1 MAVRETHIL
10 LDIMADADPLR
21 GINREMD
28 DIIRQTRLMG
38 RSYADLTDDSQAMM
52 REMNMGWRNQ
62 NDAFKKFRNNLVA
75 AEYDF
80 FKLAQ
85 VGRRYGGTTD
95 ELIRAID
102 KMGLAHKRATDG
114 MMANDDRMRQSMY
127 RTIGTFANMTPQAD
141 KNAAAIARMN
151 NPLYNVNRAG
161 LSVVST
167 LNRMANNANT
177 ARFALSQL
185 GPNASMKDLNDE
197 IKRLNKGLGAM
208 GIVAIGAGLGAFFFY
223 GAIHKAAMETKTYST
238 AFTTMLSTLRK
249 AIQPMIDVFIMIMV
263 PIYNFITMIGRLVI
277 KFNEAHPAIAKMVQ
291 GVLLL
296 IPALTLLLLPLGL
309 GVGLIKG
316 YALAFGFFFRM
327 IAPVV
332 TFLVTMSATV
342 WIVAAAI
349 IALGAAFIWAWNN
362 VAWFRDGIIA
372 AWEWIKTN
380 TMIAWAAIV
389 QAVQPALQAI
399 VTFVMAKLAQIKAF
413 WSQHGAQIMAV
424 VSVFMAYIKGYISVG
439 MAAIKT
445 IFSVGWTIISNVIKI
460 AWAAIKAVIDIG
472 ISLITGL
479 IAAGM
484 AIMQGDWAGAWEIIK
499 GTAEDIWNSIEDF
512 FASIDLMQIG
522 KDIIQG
528 LINGIGSMAGAALDA
543 ARGVAES
550 IKGAVTGALGIHS
563 PSRVMFEYGG
573 FVSEGMGLGIDDGA
587 KYVQRTALEMT
598 GGIPQ
603 TYTPSSPGGSVNN
616 SRSSVTLSPTIYITG
631 GGEDGKS
638 VKEQVKEAFEEMFD
652 HLNFLYEPEGEY

>member
-52 REMNMGWRNQ
+52 REMNAGWRNQ
-62 NDAFKKFRNNLVA
+62 GDAFKKFRNDLVA

-141 KNAAAIARMN
+141 RNAAAIARMN

-177 ARFALSQL
+177 ARFALEQL
-185 GPNASMKDLNDE
+185 GPNASMKELNDE
-197 IKRLNKGLGAM
+197 TQRLNKGLSAM
-208 GIVAIGAGLGAFFFY
+208 TIVAIAAGLGAFFFY
-223 GAIHKAAMETKTYST
+223 GAIHKAAMENKRYSDS
-238 AFTTMLSTLRK
+238 FTTMLSTLRQ

-277 KFNEAHPAIAKMVQ
+277 SFNEAHPAIAKMLQ

-296 IPALTLLLLPLGL
+296 VPALTLLLLPLGL

-332 TFLVTMSATV
+332 TFLATMSASV
-342 WIVAAAI
+342 WLVAAAI

-372 AWEWIKTN
+372 AWNWIKTN
-380 TMIAWAAIV
+380 TLIAWAAIV

-399 VTFVMAKLAQIKAF
+399 ATFVMAKLAQIKAF

-424 VSVFMAYIKGYISVG
+424 VAVFMAQIQGRISVA
-439 MAAIKT
+439 MAAIKM
-445 IFSVGWTIISNVIKI
+445 IFSVGWTIISNAVKI
-460 AWAAIKAVIDIG
+460 AWAAIKAAVNIG
-472 ISLITGL
+472 LSLIMGL
-479 IAAGM
+479 IAATM
-484 AIMQGDWAGAWEIIK
+484 AAIQGDWSGAWNEIK
-499 GTAEDIWNSIEDF
+499 GIAESIWHNIEAF
-512 FASIDLMQIG
+512 FAAVDLVQIG
-522 KDIIQG
+522 RDIIQG
-528 LINGIGSMAGAALDA
+528 LINGISSMAGAALDA
-543 ARGVAES
+543 ASNIAGK
-550 IKGAVTGALGIHS
+550 IKSAVTGALDINS

-573 FVSEGMGLGIDDGA
+573 FVTEGLGLGMEDGT
-587 KYVQRTALEMT
+587 KYVQRTAADMA
-598 GGIPQ
+598 GGAIP
-603 TYTPSSPGGSVNN
+603 TYTPSSPVGSVSN
-616 SRSSVTLSPTIYITG
+616 SRSSVTLNPTIYISG

-638 VKEQVKEAFEEMFD
+638 VKQQVKEAMEEVFD

>member
-28 DIIRQTRLMG
+28 DIIRQSRLMG
-38 RSYADLTDDSQAMM
+38 RSYGDLNDDSRDMM

-85 VGRRYGGTTD
+85 VGRRYGGTTA

-102 KMGLAHKRATDG
+102 KMGLAHKKATDG
-114 MMANDDRMRQSMY
+114 MMANDDRMRQSLY
-127 RTIGTFANMTPQAD
+127 RTIGRFANMTPQAD

-161 LSVVST
+161 LAVVSS

-177 ARFALSQL
+177 ARFALQQL
-185 GPNASMKDLNDE
+185 GPNASMKDLNE
-197 IKRLNKGLGAM
+197 EVKRLNKGLGAM
-208 GIVAIGAGLGAFFFY
+208 PIVAIGAGLAAYFFY
-223 GAIHKAAMETKTYST
+223 GAIHKAAMENKKYADS
-238 AFTTMLSTLRK
+238 FNTMVSTLRK
-249 AIQPMIDVFIMIMV
+249 AIQPMIDVFILIMV
-263 PIYNFITMIGRLVI
+263 PVYNFVTAIGQMVI
-277 KFNEAHPAIAKMVQ
+277 KFNEAHPAIAMILQ
-291 GVLLL
+291 GILLL
-296 IPALTLLLLPLGL
+296 IPALTLILLPLGL
-309 GVGLIKG
+309 GVGYVKG
-316 YALAFGFFFRM
+316 LTLAFGFFFKM

-332 TFLVTMSATV
+332 TFLATMSATV

-362 VAWFRDGIIA
+362 VAWFRDGILA

-389 QAVQPALQAI
+389 QTVQPALQAI

-413 WSQHGAQIMAV
+413 WSEHGAQIMAV

-445 IFSVGWTIISNVIKI
+445 IFSVGWTIISSVIQI
-460 AWAAIKAVIDIG
+460 AWAAIQAVINIG

-479 IAAGM
+479 IATGM
-484 AIMQGDWAGAWEIIK
+484 AILQGDWEGAWETIK
-499 GTAEDIWNSIEDF
+499 GTAEEIWHSIEGF
-512 FASIDLMQIG
+512 FEAIDLMQIG

-528 LINGIGSMAGAALDA
+528 LIDGIGSMAGAAVEA
-543 ARGVAES
+543 AAGVAES
-550 IKGAVTGALGIHS
+550 IKGAVTGLLDIHS

-573 FVSEGMGLGIDDGA
+573 FVSEGMGLGIEDGS
-587 KYVQRTALEMT
+587 KYVQKMAVDMT

-603 TYTPSSPGGSVNN
+603 TYKPTSSAGSVTN
-616 SRSSVTLSPTIYITG
+616 SRSSITLSPTIYISG
-631 GGEDGKS
+631 ASVEGKS
-638 VKEQVKEAFEEMFD
+638 VKEQVKEGIQEVFD
-652 HLNFLYEPEGEY
+652 HLSFLYEPEGEY